1 MFTRLALLFVVVPL
15 VELALLIQVGQWVG
29 LMPTVLLVLGTGIA
43 GAALARREGL
53 RTLASIQAS
62 LAGGQLP
69 GTALMDG
76 AAILFGGALLLTPG
90 ILTDLVGFSLL
101 APPTRRWFARRLRG
115 WFERQ
120 LASGN
125 VTWTVG
131 TSRGFGWGQ
140 GPVDGPGGGGAH
152 GGFPDD
158 AGHARGAGLDEED
171 QETVPSGSD
180 PRTGLDPRNEI
191 RSE

>member
-15 VELALLIQVGQWVG
+15 VELALLIQVGQWAG
-29 LMPTVLLVLGTGIA
+29 LLPTVLLVLGTGIA

-53 RTLASIQAS
+53 RTLASIQES
-62 LAGGQLP
+62 LAAGQLP

-90 ILTDLVGFSLL
+90 ILTDVVGFSLL
-101 APPTRRWFARRLRG
+101 APPTRRWFSRRLRG

-120 LASGN
+120 LASGT
-125 VTWTVG
+125 VTWSVG
-131 TSRGFGWGQ
+131 ASRGFGWG
-140 GPVDGPGGGGAH
+140 GSTGDGFSG
-152 GGFPDD
+152 GGFP
-158 AGHARGAGLDEED
+158 GARGGEAGDGAVGGEDE

-180 PRTGLDPRNEI
+180 PRAGLDPRNEI
-191 RSE
+191 DGG

>member
-15 VELALLIQVGQWVG
+15 LELAVLIQVGQWVG

-53 RTLASIQAS
+53 RTLASIQES

-90 ILTDLVGFSLL
+90 ILTDVVGFSLL
-101 APPTRRWFARRLRG
+101 APPTRRWFSGVLRR

-125 VTWTVG
+125 VTWMVG
-131 TSRGFGWGQ
+131 TPGGMHWGGRGPDGGTSGPGVPGFGE
-140 GPVDGPGGGGAH
+140 VD
-152 GGFPDD
+152 DD
-158 AGHARGAGLDEED
+158 
-171 QETVPSGSD
+171 ETVSSGTD
-180 PRTGLDPRNEI
+180 PTAGLDPRNEI
-191 RSE
+191 DGG